1 MTEITFGRTLDANF
15 SSLHIP
21 AAIRRIDLTNTM
33 YSVFAASVIVDENN
47 PYFRSDGKALYSKD
61 GKILYRLFPRYI
73 EEYTVKNG
81 TEILDENAF
90 AEHENLKRIVL
101 PDGLRE
107 IGNLCFDKC
116 GSIEE
121 LSIPDSVA
129 VIGKNSFMHM
139 KSLQT
144 LRLPENLKELGEM
157 MLNMLT
163 LTELYIPASIEHI
176 SDRIITANGTF
187 IGKYTVSPENRFF
200 RSENGVIYSKD
211 MTALIKAP
219 NSVPSGFEVPE
230 SVVRIAGRAFLN
242 CNKLTEV
249 VLPEGLKHIE
259 VWAFFGCP
267 LSDVTVPNS
276 VIDIGE
282 SAFDPLHSITVC
294 DTLKADPAFLFPSS
308 TGSPLKKELIVK
320 SSETGEIKGRIWS
333 YIDMTD
339 MHSLLN
345 IYRGCFD
352 INWNFDYDCFDR
364 AFDKIGFEFTK
375 ACYAVYRLKNP
386 PKPTPRAKAVFT
398 DFLRVNGADILTER
412 IDRGDFERFIELTDY
427 MLTKDNIIEV
437 ADYSAQHNAVEF
449 TAFLLDFRN
458 KHFGSVLDN
467 LNLD

>member
-1 MTEITFGRTLDANF
+1 
-15 SSLHIP
+15 
-21 AAIRRIDLTNTM
+21 
-33 YSVFAASVIVDENN
+33 
-47 PYFRSDGKALYSKD
+47 
-61 GKILYRLFPRYI
+61 
-73 EEYTVKNG
+73 
-81 TEILDENAF
+81 
-90 AEHENLKRIVL
+90 
-101 PDGLRE
+101 
-107 IGNLCFDKC
+107 
-116 GSIEE
+116 
-121 LSIPDSVA
+121 
-129 VIGKNSFMHM
+129 
-139 KSLQT
+139 
-144 LRLPENLKELGEM
+144 M

-219 NSVPSGFEVPE
+219 NSVPSDFEVPE

-242 CNKLTEV
+242 CNELTEV

-294 DTLKADPAFLFPSS
+294 DTLKADPAFLFPSF

-412 IDRGDFERFIELTDY
+412 IDRGDFERFIELADY

>member
-242 CNKLTEV
+242 CNKLTE
-249 VLPEGLKHIE
+249 E
-259 VWAFFGCP
+259 
-267 LSDVTVPNS
+267 
-276 VIDIGE
+276 IG
-282 SAFDPLHSITVC
+282 
-294 DTLKADPAFLFPSS
+294 
-308 TGSPLKKELIVK
+308 
-320 SSETGEIKGRIWS
+320 
-333 YIDMTD
+333 
-339 MHSLLN
+339 
-345 IYRGCFD
+345 
-352 INWNFDYDCFDR
+352 R
-364 AFDKIGFEFTK
+364 AH
-375 ACYAVYRLKNP
+375 V
-386 PKPTPRAKAVFT
+386 
-398 DFLRVNGADILTER
+398 
-412 IDRGDFERFIELTDY
+412 
-427 MLTKDNIIEV
+427 
-437 ADYSAQHNAVEF
+437 
-449 TAFLLDFRN
+449 
-458 KHFGSVLDN
+458 
-467 LNLD
+467 